1 MIARRVL
8 IPALAALFAATPAL
22 AQRAGTVEI
31 GGFGQFVRM
40 DAPWALKNG
49 IGAGGSLGVFFAP
62 RWELQADG
70 SFSSL
75 KPEAPRTG
83 SNLDYKTLD
92 GRLTYNLPFGGKNGQ
107 PHFFLIGIGGGG
119 EWIGTERQ
127 FDVSPHAGLRFM
139 FNRNVAL
146 RMDGVVEY
154 VENPSDPRFAF
165 LSVPGTNPKA
175 ARSTDVLLRVG
186 LSFLLNNP
194 APAAKEVAAM
204 VPVTQPINQ
213 DSINAARMRDSL
225 DRIAKMRQ
233 DSIDAAARA
242 RADSISAANA
252 ARERDLAAL
261 RAMLQAIVYFDFDKS
276 NIRDDQRPTLDA
288 MIPIL
293 QANTGIKIRIEGH
306 TDSRGSDEYNQALGM
321 RRANTAMRY
330 LVSKGID
337 AGRIEVVSYGEER
350 PAVQGES
357 EDAWAKNRRDEFVIT
372 AGGDN
377 IIKPAP

>member
-1 MIARRVL
+1 MTARRMLV
-8 IPALAALFAATPAL
+8 PALFALLAASPVL

-40 DAPWALKNG
+40 DAPWALQNG
-49 IGAGGSLGVFFAP
+49 VGVGGSLGVFFAP
-62 RWELQADG
+62 RWELQGDG

-92 GRLTYNLPFGGKNGQ
+92 GRLQYNLPFGGKNGQ
-107 PHFFLIGIGGGG
+107 PHHFILGIGAGG

-127 FDVSPHAGLRFM
+127 FDVSPNAGVRFM

-146 RMDGVVEY
+146 KIDGVVEY

-165 LSVPGTNPKA
+165 LPVPGTVPKA
-175 ARSTDVLLRVG
+175 ARSTDVMIRVG

-194 APAAKEVAAM
+194 APAVAAPP

-225 DRIAKMRQ
+225 DRLARLRQ
-233 DSIDAAARA
+233 DSIDAANRA
-242 RADSISAANA
+242 RTDSINAANA
-252 ARERDLAAL
+252 ARERSLAEL
-261 RAMLQAIVYFDFDKS
+261 RALLQAIVYFDFDKS
-276 NIRDDQRPTLDA
+276 NIRDDQRSTLDA

-293 QANTGIKIRIEGH
+293 QANTGIRIRIEGH
-306 TDSRGSDEYNQALGM
+306 TDNRGSDEYNQALGM

-350 PAVQGES
+350 PAAQGDNE
-357 EDAWAKNRRDEFVIT
+357 EAWAKNRRDEFVIT
-372 AGGDN
+372 AGGDM
-377 IIKPAP
+377 IIRPAP